1 MDELILQIYILQSQP
16 HNLSQPTASLT
27 KEWHEEFDC
36 AAGRQSFVIPPLQLI
51 IGERPPFEDISSFIL
66 DKQSGE
72 WITFVQVQF

>member
-1 MDELILQIYILQSQP
+1 MDEVILQIYILQSQP
-16 HNLSQPTASLT
+16 TISASRQPVSPRSGMRSLT
-27 KEWHEEFDC
+27 VLPED
-36 AAGRQSFVIPPLQLI
+36 QSFVIPPLQLI